1 MNHREYLTKLIGKE
15 CQYEKYGRGA
25 LLTYNKISEEQNIE
39 NDIIYESHTAKILE
53 VHEDFIVLEYCNG
66 TIFSIKEY
74 DSLYNSQKKQTI
86 PVKKIIRL
94 EDVAINYY
102 SEKKINEILSN
113 ERDRYKKE
121 KEEIRRSQA
130 SLNILSI
137 DSTI

>member
-25 LLTYNKISEEQNIE
+25 LLTYNNISEKQNIE

-66 TIFSIKEY
+66 TTFSISESYSNQRKIP
-74 DSLYNSQKKQTI
+74 I
-86 PVKKIIRL
+86 PVQKIIRL
-94 EDVAINYY
+94 EDIAVNYY
-102 SEKKINEILSN
+102 SEKTISEILSN

-121 KEEIRRSQA
+121 KEEEKERS
-130 SLNILSI
+130 SRIYLTVTDFKL
-137 DSTI
+137 